1 MKTQQRKLKQDM
13 SEYEALRSELLA
25 YQDRKI
31 NIWLQMYALFL
42 TLFGLA
48 LSFNNELYLLTY
60 VILIPYQFKMN
71 NMEWNVSRLSAYIR
85 IFYEEDNPAMNWESF
100 NTQYIPYKEFFTKVI
115 KSSASIARN
124 CGPIHLGCLAS
135 GFFIYSLIAKNLA
148 NGMPFYGDVY
158 DWVGALVSIALL
170 VFVFLNN
177 KLEAFKCEDE
187 LVSIIR
193 SYKDVCEEIYRNDL
207 DTDN

>member
-100 NTQYIPYKEFFTKVI
+100 NTQ
-115 KSSASIARN
+115 
-124 CGPIHLGCLAS
+124 
-135 GFFIYSLIAKNLA
+135 
-148 NGMPFYGDVY
+148 
-158 DWVGALVSIALL
+158 
-170 VFVFLNN
+170 
-177 KLEAFKCEDE
+177 
-187 LVSIIR
+187 
-193 SYKDVCEEIYRNDL
+193 
-207 DTDN
+207 